1 MADYVITEAGF
12 GADLGA
18 EKFLD
23 IKCRMADL
31 HPSAVVIVATIRA
44 LKMHGGLDKSELSK
58 EDLVSLEK
66 GFANL
71 RTHVEN
77 MQKYGVPVVVAV
89 NKFSS
94 DTDAEVSKLIALT
107 EKLGVKAILS
117 DGWANGGNGV
127 EDLALEITKTVE
139 QVSEFKLLYEDDLS
153 LIDKIKTIA
162 KNIYRACDIEVSDE
176 AKEKLKNYTDNGYG
190 DLPVCIA
197 KTQNSISHDKKLF
210 GAPQGYVLPIRD
222 VRLSAGAG
230 FVVALAGD
238 ILTMP
243 GLPKIPAAERIN
255 VDEKGIIS
263 GVF

>member
-1 MADYVITEAGF
+1 MDNN
-12 GADLGA
+12 ADLESVIA
-18 EKFLD
+18 EE
-23 IKCRMADL
+23 AY
-31 HPSAVVIVATIRA
+31 
-44 LKMHGGLDKSELSK
+44 
-58 EDLVSLEK
+58 LEQYAK
-66 GFANL
+66 
-71 RTHVEN
+71 
-77 MQKYGVPVVVAV
+77 
-89 NKFSS
+89 
-94 DTDAEVSKLIALT
+94 
-107 EKLGVKAILS
+107 
-117 DGWANGGNGV
+117 
-127 EDLALEITKTVE
+127 
-139 QVSEFKLLYEDDLS
+139 FKLLYEDDLS
-153 LIDKIKTIA
+153 LAAKIKTIA
-162 KNIYRACDIEVSDE
+162 KNIYRASDIEVSNE
-176 AKEKLKNYTDNGYG
+176 AKEKLKNYTENGYG